1 MCQKTCDLKP
11 SHSVANLFAPCK
23 KFFENVFNLVG
34 ELELTYN
41 CQNIII
47 GGDFIMN
54 FKQSEVKNRV
64 EPLFFDFREFRRK
77 VEELYFN
84 FERRVPD
91 LRLVETGELEQRNS

>member
-1 MCQKTCDLKP
+1 MQCTAARQIKTYLSTLTLK
-11 SHSVANLFAPCK
+11 
-23 KFFENVFNLVG
+23 
-34 ELELTYN
+34 
-41 CQNIII
+41 QNGRRI
-47 GGDFIMN
+47 
-54 FKQSEVKNRV
+54 KV